1 MKRQK
6 TLEHEN
12 DDEDVIDDGLKQRL
26 IEMTDQYLAVVSDI
40 KATVHENVLKYDKKR
55 LKIEQDIED
64 LQRPKSKGSKN
75 MFGNF

>member
-1 MKRQK
+1 
-6 TLEHEN
+6 
-12 DDEDVIDDGLKQRL
+12 
-26 IEMTDQYLAVVSDI
+26 MTDQYLAVVSDI